1 MLRWLSFTYISNNY
15 SDKGTVLLSGLWFA
29 IVQMS
34 NSNYHIRCIAANI
47 SYLLYFKQIFHIGRN
62 AQ

>member
-1 MLRWLSFTYISNNY
+1 MLRWLSFTYISNSY
-15 SDKGTVLLSGLWFA
+15 C
-29 IVQMS
+29 
-34 NSNYHIRCIAANI
+34 HIRPMAANI